1 LFASKRT
8 VKVLVV
14 IAALS
19 IAGAA
24 CSKKAATP
32 GGSPSATSGGG
43 ASTLNVNIA
52 FMGDLSST
60 YKELVSSPYQ
70 AAILAFDQFNAS
82 QTAVKVTV
90 VPEDTQ
96 ANPDQAK
103 PLAQKVAADASFVGV
118 IGPAFS
124 GESAS
129 SGDILDQAGIPFV
142 TPSATDDALSS
153 HNWTHWFRGV
163 GDNSSEASGAVPY
176 ITKVMKPNC
185 TFVASDGSA
194 YGHGLAAIVESQ
206 LQAAGASVKPE
217 EQVQPKQPDYS
228 ALVAKITSSG
238 CKALFYGGYDAD
250 AAVIRKGMDGAGLTD
265 VILVGGDGIQS
276 DTYIKG
282 SGTGAGNGTIA
293 VEPSAAITGSTN
305 PASQKFVSD
314 YTAKWGAAP
323 AIYAGEG
330 WDIAQMYIAAF
341 KAGKT
346 DRQSITTFIHGLQ
359 AFPGLTKDYT
369 FQANGELDPAAV
381 VDYIYQVKDGAWIVL
396 GSTKDV
402 IPA

>member
-8 VKVLVV
+8 LKVLVV

-24 CSKKAATP
+24 CSKKTTSSP
-32 GGSPSATSGGG
+32 GGSASNSGSG
-43 ASTLNVNIA
+43 AATLNVNIA

-70 AAILAFDQFNAS
+70 ASILAFDQFNAS
-82 QTAVKVTV
+82 QTAIKVTV

-142 TPSATDDALSS
+142 TPSATDDALSTHS
-153 HNWTHWFRGV
+153 WTHWFRGV
-163 GDNSSEASGAVPY
+163 GNNSSEASGAVPY
-176 ITKVMKPNC
+176 ITKVLKPNC

-194 YGHGLAAIVESQ
+194 YGHGLAAIVEQQ
-206 LQAAGASVKPE
+206 LQSAGATVQPE

-228 ALVAKITSSG
+228 ALVTKIQSSG
-238 CKALFYGGYDAD
+238 CKVLFYGGYDAD
-250 AAVIRKGMDGAGLTD
+250 AGVIRNGMDGAGLTD

-282 SGTGAGNGTIA
+282 AGTGAGNGTIA
-293 VEPSAAITGSTN
+293 VEPSAAISGSQV
-305 PASQKFVSD
+305 PEAEQFVTD
-314 YTAKWGAAP
+314 YKAKWGADP

-346 DRQSITTFIHGLQ
+346 DRQSITDFIHGLQ

-369 FQANGELDPAAV
+369 FQANGELDPSAV